1 VLLKA
6 LMQYSREVASSP
18 SVLCAI
24 SHGLYKPWIDILHSG
39 QEATW
44 LKLERPTG
52 IEVIHF
58 HATPMNRL
66 GVRLD
71 VVHEKIRWSTRSK
84 ARLLR
89 FFDFIVCTPLMVYE
103 AKYSKS
109 KLLHTSDPALHIH
122 FPDSYLT
129 YRWKELALF
138 RYFLTETNCEYL
150 FLTSS
155 SSYVNPYR
163 LKEYISKLNSN
174 SVYTGALPYQD
185 AQFVSGSNRILS
197 RDVVEKVLENKTR
210 FDPTIIEDVALG
222 QLIDSLGVERLGFP
236 ISNIASLK
244 ELDAFPATGL
254 QTSYHFRLKS
264 GELTDRNDVQIM
276 KALHKKLSELGAI

>member
-1 VLLKA
+1 
-6 LMQYSREVASSP
+6 MEYSKCVASSP

-39 QEATW
+39 QEETW
-44 LKLERPTG
+44 LKLKRPEG

-66 GVRLD
+66 GIGLD
-71 VVHEKIRWSTRSK
+71 VIHEKIRWSTRAK
-84 ARLLR
+84 ARSLR
-89 FFDFIVCTPLMVYE
+89 FLDFIVCAPLMIYD

-109 KLLHTSDPALHIH
+109 NLLYTSDPALHIH

-150 FLTSS
+150 FITSS

-163 LKEYISKLNSN
+163 LKEYISKLNSK
-174 SVYTGALPYQD
+174 SVYAGALPYQD
-185 AQFVSGSNRILS
+185 ARFISGSNRILS
-197 RDVVEKVLENKTR
+197 RDVVQKVLENKTR

-222 QLIDSLGVERLGFP
+222 QLIESLGVERLGFP
-236 ISNIASLK
+236 ICNIASIK
-244 ELDAFPATGL
+244 ELESFPVVSL
-254 QTSYHFRLKS
+254 QTSCHFRLKS
-264 GELTDRNDVQIM
+264 GKLTERNDVQIM
-276 KALHKKLSELGAI
+276 KALHIKLSDLGAI